1 MKPPLTSSP
10 IQMQTGTF
18 EHRSFSRDRWR
29 KSISAFQQH
38 SPSSRYFG
46 LSYCCWSYVMSIF
59 WSNFFLRHIR
69 QKLRRTGASMLASA
83 MSYCVTE
90 NDFRWGC
97 ETRCHCWRAP
107 SRMVSDFISCSSL
120 PQMQKKTIFYWC
132 LVPKAGDKERPTV
145 NILHTEEERRWRKE
159 EEYIIWLSKLCRK
172 GIERKR
178 EKD

>member
-1 MKPPLTSSP
+1 MKPPLTSWP
-10 IQMQTGTF
+10 IQMQAGTF
-18 EHRSFSRDRWR
+18 EHRSLSRDRWR

-59 WSNFFLRHIR
+59 WSNFSLRHIR
-69 QKLRRTGASMLASA
+69 QKLRRTGASMLASS

-107 SRMVSDFISCSSL
+107 SRTVSDFISCSSL
-120 PQMQKKTIFYWC
+120 PQMQKKTFSIDAWFQKRVIKKDPRLTSYTQW
-132 LVPKAGDKERPTV
+132 
-145 NILHTEEERRWRKE
+145 
-159 EEYIIWLSKLCRK
+159 
-172 GIERKR
+172 KR
-178 EKD
+178 EDGGKKKNIWFASCAGKV